1 METQRGRR
9 VTGNEI
15 AALLAEPTGCVDR
28 TYFVCDSFIVETGRF
43 PGNKLTMLF
52 SGANPSLAFLFP
64 SPIFNCIQG
73 VRSQILVP
81 ECILLLGRDCE
92 MVAGKGETMYLG
104 DVQRAPVLCS
114 ELRRLNL
121 ILSGFSIAA

>member
-1 METQRGRR
+1 M
-9 VTGNEI
+9 TGNET
-15 AALLAEPTGCVDR
+15 AALVAEPTGCVDR
-28 TYFVCDSFIVETGRF
+28 TYFVFDSFIVETGRF

-52 SGANPSLAFLFP
+52 SGANPSLAFLLP

-81 ECILLLGRDCE
+81 ECILLLGRGCE

-104 DVQRAPVLCS
+104 DVQRAPVLSC

-121 ILSGFSIAA
+121 ILSGFSITACVSAIQRC